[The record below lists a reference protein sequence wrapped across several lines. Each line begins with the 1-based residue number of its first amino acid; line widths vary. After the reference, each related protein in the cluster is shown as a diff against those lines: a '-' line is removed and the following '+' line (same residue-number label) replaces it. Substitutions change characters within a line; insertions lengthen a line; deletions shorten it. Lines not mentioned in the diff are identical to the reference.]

1 MLAQTRFMSRMV
13 GVAAAVGL
21 TVLMSGAKAHAQ
33 SASVTNFSSTG
44 SPSGYYDVTD
54 TVNVGITFSNMP
66 SSGGYGYGII
76 ANYYYYS
83 GAYASGT
90 LLGSG
95 SRGVYST
102 SGSFYSGT
110 STISNTVYVNTP
122 DLLRASEPAGTQS
135 ILYVYTL
142 QGGGGCNGWSGPFS
156 AGGPN
161 AFVVHG

>member
-1 MLAQTRFMSRMV
+1 MLVQPRFVSRMI

-21 TVLMSGAKAHAQ
+21 TVLMSGVKAQAS
-33 SASVTNFSSTG
+33 SASVTTFSYTG

-54 TVNVGITFSNMP
+54 TVNVGITFYYMA
-66 SSGGYGYGII
+66 SSGSYGYGII

-83 GAYASGT
+83 GPYASGT

-95 SRGVYST
+95 SRGVYS
-102 SGSFYSGT
+102 SNGAFYSGT

-135 ILYVYTL
+135 ILYVYSL
-142 QGGGGCNGWSGPFS
+142 QGGGGCYGWSGPFS
-156 AGGPN
+156 AGGST